1 MLDLHTHSTAS
12 DGTFTPSGLV
22 GEAAREGVTHLA
34 LTDHDGI
41 GGLAE
46 ARAEAD
52 HLGVAF
58 LGGVEIS
65 AEYKP
70 GTMHI
75 LGYGFRENDPELSTT
90 LAELRRARDERNPKI
105 AKRLRELGLDVTV
118 DEAAA
123 VAGGKV
129 VGRPHFARVLVEKR
143 LVENTQDAFDRF
155 LAKGKPAY
163 VDKVRLNP
171 TQSVASIR
179 NAGGVAV
186 LAHPN
191 QLKARDAGELEG
203 VVKGLAD
210 IGLQGL
216 ECFYRDHAGEDEA
229 KFLALAE
236 RYNLVPTGGSDFH
249 GANRPDIRLGVGEG
263 QMRVPP
269 WCWDRLMEIL
279 RSEEVRK

>member
-12 DGTFTPSGLV
+12 DGTYRPPELV
-22 GEAAREGVTHLA
+22 GEAARAGVTHLA

-46 ARAEAD
+46 ARAEAENR
-52 HLGVAF
+52 GVAF

-65 AEYKP
+65 AEYGP

-75 LGYGFRENDPELSTT
+75 LGYGFREDDAAFNAK
-90 LAELRRARDERNPKI
+90 LAELRGAREERNPKI
-105 AKRLRELGLDVTV
+105 AQRLRELGMEVTV
-118 DEAAA
+118 DDAAA

-143 LVENTQDAFDRF
+143 YVESTQEAFDRF
-155 LAKGKPAY
+155 LAKGRPAY
-163 VDKVRLNP
+163 VDKVRLGP
-171 TQSVASIR
+171 AQSIAAIR
-179 NAGGVAV
+179 DAGGVAV

-191 QLKARDAGELEG
+191 QLKTRDARELEG

-210 IGLQGL
+210 LGLQGI
-216 ECFYRDHAGEDEA
+216 ECFYRDHAEVDEA
-229 KFLALAE
+229 KFLAIAKTFRLA
-236 RYNLVPTGGSDFH
+236 PTGGSDFH

-269 WCWDRLMEIL
+269 WCWDRLMEI
-279 RSEEVRK
+279 VRG